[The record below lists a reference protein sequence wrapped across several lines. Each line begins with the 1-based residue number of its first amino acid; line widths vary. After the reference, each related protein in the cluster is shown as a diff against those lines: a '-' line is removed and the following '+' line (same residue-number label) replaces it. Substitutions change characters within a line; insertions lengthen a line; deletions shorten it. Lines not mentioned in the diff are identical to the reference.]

1 MSICQRIFERM
12 GQDNARLRALAASIN
27 VAPSTVTSWKSRGSD
42 PPAKYIVA
50 IAAFLGVSPMWLL
63 TGENETISETKSDK
77 YDEYDPPN
85 NITSTAPYQA
95 IPDKDEAHRELTEL
109 FDSLDRPGK
118 TLMLAAG
125 YKEQLRLAEA
135 RKETAPRICA
145 LDKLTPATSC
155 TD

>member
-50 IAAFLGVSPMWLL
+50 IASFLGVSPMWLL
-63 TGENETISETKSDK
+63 TGKNEIVSKAYEHDKTNIGDTISHNQCK
-77 YDEYDPPN
+77 
-85 NITSTAPYQA
+85 
-95 IPDKDEAHRELTEL
+95 PDTDEAHRELTEL

-125 YKEQLRLAEA
+125 YKEQLRIREA
-135 RKETAPRICA
+135 RKETAPHICTIND
-145 LDKLTPATSC
+145 LSPSTSC
-155 TD
+155 SD

>member
-1 MSICQRIFERM
+1 MSICQRIFKRM

-63 TGENETISETKSDK
+63 TGENETVSGQKSDNH
-77 YDEYDPPN
+77 DIIN
-85 NITSTAPYQA
+85 STTPYQA
-95 IPDKDEAHRELTEL
+95 VPDKDEAHRELTEL

-125 YKEQLRLAEA
+125 YREQLRLAEA
-135 RKETAPRICA
+135 HKETAPRICT
-145 LDKLTPATSC
+145 LNKLPPATSC
-155 TD
+155 TE